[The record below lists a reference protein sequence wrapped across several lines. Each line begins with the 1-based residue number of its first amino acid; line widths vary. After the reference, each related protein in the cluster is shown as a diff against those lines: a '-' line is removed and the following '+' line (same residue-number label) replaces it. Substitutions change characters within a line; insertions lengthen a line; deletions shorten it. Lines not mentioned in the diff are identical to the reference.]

1 MSRNYPNNA
10 SCSKLILLLKY
21 MYMKIK
27 NKLMCLSC
35 LLVLLTGCSSLNNSK
50 EYSLDRYKLTMN
62 YKSDF
67 KIMQLTDLHFSVQTD
82 YVKVKTYLAKNITTS
97 NPDLMV
103 LTGDTFMDAT
113 KNIVTNVLDF
123 VDSFN
128 IPFAITFGNHDQQG
142 DYDYDFVTNYIKSK
156 KNAMYLDYEDDNLTG
171 LANYFIDLMDNG
183 TVKYRLYILDSN
195 SYYFNGI
202 KYDYDIIHDE
212 QLEHIENINK
222 TDGDAFGLVFYHI
235 PLYEE
240 TDAYALFKEGKIVGK
255 GENREKSCVAY
266 KRSDAFNRMKNASI
280 KAHFFGHD
288 HINYTD
294 LMYQGVS
301 LSYGLKST
309 PEIYSDDDLLG
320 YKEITL
326 KDDMS
331 WDINTNI
338 VTRFVEYEK

>member
-1 MSRNYPNNA
+1 
-10 SCSKLILLLKY
+10 
-21 MYMKIK
+21 
-27 NKLMCLSC
+27 
-35 LLVLLTGCSSLNNSK
+35 
-50 EYSLDRYKLTMN
+50 MN

-67 KIMQLTDLHFSVQTD
+67 KIMQLTDLHFSVQSD
-82 YVKVKTYLAKNITTS
+82 FEKNKTYLTKNIKTS

-113 KNIVTNVLDF
+113 KNIVRNVLDF

-128 IPFAITFGNHDQQG
+128 IPFAITFGNHDIQG
-142 DYDYDFVTNYIKSK
+142 DYDYNFISNYIKST
-156 KNAMYLDYEDDNLTG
+156 KNAMFVDYEDDNLRG
-171 LANYFIDLMDNG
+171 LANYFIDLMDGDN
-183 TVKYRLYILDSN
+183 VKYRLYILDSN

-202 KYDYDIIHDE
+202 SYEYDIIHDD
-212 QLEHIENINK
+212 QLTHMEEINK
-222 TDGDAFGLVFYHI
+222 TDGDAFGLAFYHI

-240 TDAYALFKEGKIVGK
+240 KDAYALYKEGKIKGK
-255 GENREKSCVAY
+255 GENREKSCVSY
-266 KRSDAFNRMKNASI
+266 KRTDAFNRMKNISI

-301 LSYGLKST
+301 LTYGLKST

-320 YKEITL
+320 YKEIIL

-331 WDINTNI
+331 WDIDSNI
-338 VTRFVEYEK
+338 VTKKVEYDK